1 MKNLFTP
8 LALLLLPSF
17 NLKAQNVISPNN
29 EKNGPTILRAVGDD
43 STVSDKEKVYHQ
55 VVGQQPSFPGGRE
68 ELFKYLT
75 YNVKYPIDATKNKI
89 EGRIL
94 VTFVVEHD
102 GSISNV
108 DVANSVYPSLDKESI
123 RVVRGMSKWIPGK
136 VNGKTVR
143 VKYTIPITF
152 RLN

>member
-29 EKNGPTILRAVGDD
+29 EKNGPTILRTVGDD
-43 STVSDKEKVYHQ
+43 STESDKEEVYQ

-75 YNVKYPIDATKNKI
+75 YNVKYPIDSTKNKI
-89 EGRIL
+89 EGRVL

-108 DVANSVYPSLDKESI
+108 NVANSVYPSLDKESI
-123 RVVRGMSKWIPGK
+123 RVVSGMPKWIPGK
-136 VNGKTVR
+136 ANGKTVR

>member
-43 STVSDKEKVYHQ
+43 STVSDKEKVYQ

-68 ELFKYLT
+68 ELFKYLA
-75 YNVKYPIDATKNKI
+75 YNVKYPIDAAKNKI
-89 EGRIL
+89 EGRVL

-108 DVANSVYPSLDKESI
+108 NVANSVYPSLDKESI
-123 RVVRGMSKWIPGK
+123 RVVSGMPKWIPGK
-136 VNGKTVR
+136 ANGKTVR
-143 VKYTIPITF
+143 VKYTIPIIF

>member
-29 EKNGPTILRAVGDD
+29 EKNGPTILRTVGDD
-43 STVSDKEKVYHQ
+43 STESDQEEVYQ

-108 DVANSVYPSLDKESI
+108 NVANSVYPSLDKESI
-123 RVVRGMSKWIPGK
+123 RVVSGMPKWIPGK
-136 VNGKTVR
+136 ANGKTVR

>member
-1 MKNLFTP
+1 MKKIIALST
-8 LALLLLPSF
+8 LLLLLGS
-17 NLKAQNVISPNN
+17 NLNGQNVVNPTN
-29 EKNGPTILRAVGDD
+29 EKDNITILRAVGDD
-43 STVSDKEKVYHQ
+43 STVSDKEKVYQ

-68 ELFKYLT
+68 ELFKYLA
-75 YNVKYPIDATKNKI
+75 YNVKYPIDAAKNKI
-89 EGRIL
+89 EGRVL

-108 DVANSVYPSLDKESI
+108 NVANSVYPSLDKESI
-123 RVVRGMSKWIPGK
+123 RVVSGMPKWIPGK
-136 VNGKTVR
+136 ANGKTIR

>member
-1 MKNLFTP
+1 M
-8 LALLLLPSF
+8 
-17 NLKAQNVISPNN
+17 
-29 EKNGPTILRAVGDD
+29 
-43 STVSDKEKVYHQ
+43 
-55 VVGQQPSFPGGRE
+55 E

-75 YNVKYPIDATKNKI
+75 YNVKYPIDAAKNKI
-89 EGRIL
+89 EGRVL

-123 RVVRGMSKWIPGK
+123 RVVCGMSKWIPGK

>member
-1 MKNLFTP
+1 MKKIIALS
-8 LALLLLPSF
+8 ALLLLLGS
-17 NLKAQNVISPNN
+17 NLKAQNVVNPT
-29 EKNGPTILRAVGDD
+29 NGKDNITILRAVGDD
-43 STVSDKEKVYHQ
+43 STVSDKEKVYQ

-68 ELFKYLT
+68 ELFKYLA

-89 EGRIL
+89 EGRVL

-108 DVANSVYPSLDKESI
+108 NVANSVYPSLDKESI
-123 RVVRGMSKWIPGK
+123 RVVSGMPKWILGK
-136 VNGKTVR
+136 ANGKTVR

>member
-1 MKNLFTP
+1 MKNSFTP

-29 EKNGPTILRAVGDD
+29 EKNGPTILRTVGDD
-43 STVSDKEKVYHQ
+43 STESDQEEVYQ
-55 VVGQQPSFPGGRE
+55 VGEQQPSFPGGRE
-68 ELFKYLT
+68 ELFKYLA
-75 YNVKYPIDATKNKI
+75 YNVKYPIDAAKNKI
-89 EGRIL
+89 EGRVL

-108 DVANSVYPSLDKESI
+108 NVANSVYPSLDKESI
-123 RVVRGMSKWIPGK
+123 RVVSGMPKWIPGK
-136 VNGKTVR
+136 ANGKTVR

>member
-68 ELFKYLT
+68 ELFKYLA
-75 YNVKYPIDATKNKI
+75 YNVKYPIDAAKNKI

-123 RVVRGMSKWIPGK
+123 RVVSGMSKWIPGK

>member
-68 ELFKYLT
+68 ELFKYLA

-123 RVVRGMSKWIPGK
+123 RVVSGMSKWIPGK